1 MKFRKPLIVMNLISR
16 SPKNP
21 VLLAWVMCSATLL
34 MPSCGVVG
42 PPLPPEDIG
51 IEAKI
56 RAQKKAQENTT
67 ENTETNPVPL
77 DQEEVSLPPLQ
88 RLGTQ

>member
-1 MKFRKPLIVMNLISR
+1 MRLRAPSLIMHQIFRLPR
-16 SPKNP
+16 RTA
-21 VLLAWVMCSATLL
+21 LLALL
-34 MPSCGVVG
+34 IGGAMVIMQSCGVVG

-56 RAQKKAQENTT
+56 RSQKQATEKTT
-67 ENTETNPVPL
+67 EDRESKLVPL

-88 RLGTQ
+88 PLGAQ